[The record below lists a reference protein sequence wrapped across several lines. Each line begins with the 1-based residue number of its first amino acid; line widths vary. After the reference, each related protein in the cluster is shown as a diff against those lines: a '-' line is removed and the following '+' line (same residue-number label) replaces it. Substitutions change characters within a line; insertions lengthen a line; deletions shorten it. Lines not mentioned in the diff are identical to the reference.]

1 MKRIE
6 SIENQTIKDFKKLR
20 SKKYRDKEN
29 LFLIEGEH
37 LVIEA
42 YKRGILETLII
53 REGTSFSLDID
64 TIVVSNQVLSYLSEL
79 ETPQPIMGVCKK
91 LDRKEII
98 GNVIV
103 LDNIQ
108 DPGNLGTIIRSAVA
122 FHVDT
127 IVLSKDTVDVY
138 NEKVLRAT
146 QGLLFQVNIVVGDLE
161 ELLPQLQKKG
171 YTIMGTKVTGGVSI
185 KNVEK
190 GKLFAIIVGNE
201 GKGMSDKV
209 ANYCD
214 LFAYINMDERC
225 ESLNVGVAAS
235 ILMYELDK

>member
-190 GKLFAIIVGNE
+190 GKL
-201 GKGMSDKV
+201 
-209 ANYCD
+209 
-214 LFAYINMDERC
+214 
-225 ESLNVGVAAS
+225 
-235 ILMYELDK
+235 

>member
-98 GNVIV
+98 GNVI
-103 LDNIQ
+103 D
-108 DPGNLGTIIRSAVA
+108 RKS
-122 FHVDT
+122 
-127 IVLSKDTVDVY
+127 
-138 NEKVLRAT
+138 
-146 QGLLFQVNIVVGDLE
+146 VV
-161 ELLPQLQKKG
+161 
-171 YTIMGTKVTGGVSI
+171 
-185 KNVEK
+185 
-190 GKLFAIIVGNE
+190 
-201 GKGMSDKV
+201 
-209 ANYCD
+209 
-214 LFAYINMDERC
+214 
-225 ESLNVGVAAS
+225 
-235 ILMYELDK
+235 

>member
-108 DPGNLGTIIRSAVA
+108 DPGNLGTFIRSAVA